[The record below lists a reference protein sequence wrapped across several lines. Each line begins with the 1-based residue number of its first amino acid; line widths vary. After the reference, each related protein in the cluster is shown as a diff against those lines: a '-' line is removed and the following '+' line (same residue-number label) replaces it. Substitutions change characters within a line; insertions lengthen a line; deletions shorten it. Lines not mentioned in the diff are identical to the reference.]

1 MVWLQES
8 GRGSRRGKLKTP
20 WACHTP
26 QILLRVAGF
35 RRFDVRIAMQDLIS
49 KAATL
54 HEALPYI
61 QKFSGATFVVKYG
74 GSFMDSPDPAVRNG
88 VARDI
93 VFLEAV
99 EINPVVVHGGGKAI
113 TRAMERSGLRTNFIQ
128 GQRVTDAATV
138 AIVDDVLSREIN
150 PEVVAAINSL
160 GGAAKGFAGPDIFT
174 CRKLWLDDKE
184 TAGAKLD
191 IGYVGEVV
199 SVNTAPLLDCIAR
212 GITPVISP
220 TARGEDGEIYNCN
233 ADVAA
238 AQAAIAL
245 KAVRLVFM
253 SDVPGLMRDPKD
265 PATLI
270 THLQIAEVPGLKQ
283 AGIVDKG
290 MIPKVDS
297 AVAAIKAGVE
307 KVSFVD
313 GRVPHSVL
321 LEIFTDAG
329 VGTEVVL

>member
-1 MVWLQES
+1 
-8 GRGSRRGKLKTP
+8 
-20 WACHTP
+20 
-26 QILLRVAGF
+26 
-35 RRFDVRIAMQDLIS
+35 MQDLIA
-49 KAATL
+49 KAETL
-54 HEALPYI
+54 LEALPYI

-74 GSFMDSPDPAVRNG
+74 GSFMDSPDANIRNG
-88 VARDI
+88 VARDV

-113 TRAMERSGLRTNFIQ
+113 TRAMEKAGLKANFIQ
-128 GQRVTDAATV
+128 GQRVTDEAAV
-138 AIVDDVLSREIN
+138 RIVDDVLSREIN

-160 GGAAKGFAGPDIFT
+160 GGAAQGFAGPDIFT
-174 CRKLWLDDKE
+174 CRKLWLDDKDNP
-184 TAGAKLD
+184 GAKID
-191 IGYVGEVV
+191 IGFVGEVIH
-199 SVNTAPLLDCIAR
+199 VNTAPLLECIAQ

-220 TARGEDGEIYNCN
+220 TARGEDGKIYNCN

-245 KAVRLVFM
+245 KAKRLVFM
-253 SDVPGLMRDPKD
+253 SDVPGLLSNPKD
-265 PATLI
+265 PDSVISNLKTDAV
-270 THLQIAEVPGLKQ
+270 AELKK

-297 AVAAIKAGVE
+297 AVAAIKTGVE

-313 GRVPHSVL
+313 GRVPHALL
-321 LEIFTDAG
+321 LEIFTDEG